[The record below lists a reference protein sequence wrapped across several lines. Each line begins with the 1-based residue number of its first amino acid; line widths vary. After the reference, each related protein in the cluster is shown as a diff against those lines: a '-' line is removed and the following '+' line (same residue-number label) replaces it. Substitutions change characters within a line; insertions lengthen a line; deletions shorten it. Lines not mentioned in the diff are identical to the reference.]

1 MLAPTEIVVDTD
13 STRPFPS
20 LMVDVL
26 SEPDPSEAVV
36 SLDELSA
43 GLEVACDVVEVVVIF
58 GITFKLRLFLWVDPL
73 AGPQT

>member
-1 MLAPTEIVVDTD
+1 MLAPTEIVVDLVA
-13 STRPFPS
+13 SRPFPS

-26 SEPDPSEAVV
+26 SEPDPPEAVV

-43 GLEVACDVVEVVVIF
+43 GLQLACDVVEVVVIF

>member
-13 STRPFPS
+13 SARPFPS

-26 SEPDPSEAVV
+26 SEPDPPKAVV
-36 SLDELSA
+36 SLDELST